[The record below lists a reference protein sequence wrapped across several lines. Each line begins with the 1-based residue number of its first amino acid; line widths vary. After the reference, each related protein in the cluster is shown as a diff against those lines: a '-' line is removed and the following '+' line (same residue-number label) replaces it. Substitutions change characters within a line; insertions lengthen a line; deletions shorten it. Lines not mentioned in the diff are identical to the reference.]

1 MPHPGSRVN
10 VLMSTHWL
18 RLCHHG
24 EDAAVVSSLPR
35 HMTRRRNPHD
45 TVQDPS
51 RTGQT
56 AIVLS
61 LDASLTDSRRNSNYG
76 TDYCLKDRSPS
87 CACGAQ
93 KEPGPSHFDALDHH
107 LLPTTIQN
115 QLLLPTG
122 AAHDCLQLSGA
133 FLPHHTSSSV
143 CSPTPH
149 RPSPPLFVLNT
160 GCVLLQVC
168 ARQSCVSTLRLTCD
182 LE

>member
-1 MPHPGSRVN
+1 
-10 VLMSTHWL
+10 MSTHWL

-61 LDASLTDSRRNSNYG
+61 LDASQTDSCLNSNYG
-76 TDYCLKDRSPS
+76 TDCCLKDRSPS

-93 KEPGPSHFDALDHH
+93 KEPRRSRGRPIS
-107 LLPTTIQN
+107 TTIFCQSSKTSSFC
-115 QLLLPTG
+115 LLYQ
-122 AAHDCLQLSGA
+122 HVIVCRA
-133 FLPHHTSSSV
+133 FLTHHTSSV

-149 RPSPPLFVLNT
+149 RPSPPLFVLKT

-168 ARQSCVSTLRLTCD
+168 ASLSCVSTLRLNCD